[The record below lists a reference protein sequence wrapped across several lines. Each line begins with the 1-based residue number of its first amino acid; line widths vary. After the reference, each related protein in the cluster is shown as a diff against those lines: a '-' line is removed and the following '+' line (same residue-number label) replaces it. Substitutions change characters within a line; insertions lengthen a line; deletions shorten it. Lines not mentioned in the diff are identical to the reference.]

1 MNRLLV
7 GLIACTL
14 IGVVL
19 AILVVQN
26 FSEYDVVNQ
35 ARNAR
40 NVVNQQGWE
49 PVIGATHALDR
60 HTDRASRRSMGPLP

>member
-7 GLIACTL
+7 GLIAWVL

-19 AILVVQN
+19 AILLAQN
-26 FSEYDVVNQ
+26 FDAYDVVNQ
-35 ARNAR
+35 GETAR

-49 PVIGATHALDR
+49 PVIEATHALDR
-60 HTDRASRRSMGPLP
+60 HTDRASRRSVERLP